1 MRKLA
6 LKRFKKS
13 LNKGLGK
20 VGTFIRVLWRD
31 RAYLVMKVVFLLF
44 FAATIKATSD
54 PTLNTDVADMCVG
67 VAGLLCI
74 IPADRFVAGLLPEEE
89 SPRRKRR
96 SNKEKEDDD
105 V

>member
-1 MRKLA
+1 MKKLA
-6 LKRFKKS
+6 IKRLKKS

-31 RAYLVMKVVFLLF
+31 RAYLVVKVVFLLF
-44 FAATIKATSD
+44 FAATIKATGD
-54 PTLNTDVADMCVG
+54 PTLNTQVADMCVG

-89 SPRRKRR
+89 PRRKRR
-96 SNKEKEDDD
+96 SNKEKEADD